1 MAAIPALNYPITG
14 PPKPSPAPADG
25 KATLL
30 CTVHFAKFS
39 GSVPL
44 RREIRDLQHNFPDQ
58 WTLYILGLQ
67 AFQQLDEKSDLSW
80 YGIAGIHGRPY
91 RPWGGVQG
99 DNPAGWQGYC
109 THSSILFAPWHRPYL
124 ALFEQYLYQ
133 IIQKIAATFPTFT
146 KARYQQAALTFRMP
160 YWDWAA
166 APPAGDKYFP
176 TVVGQPLIQ
185 IITPTSNNK
194 PVQINNPL
202 YSYKFNPLNPLKGDF
217 PSAPESRWPTT
228 LRYPTSGSATA
239 KSQEQQVFDA
249 MQSQFDSYQSNV
261 YLIMRDPN
269 YKQFDAFSNHQWA
282 SNNAPGTYGSI
293 EDVHNSVHSETGG
306 NGQMGDPDY
315 AAFDPL
321 FWLHHTN
328 VDRQFAIWQALNPN
342 SYAINKP
349 SGDGTFSIQSGSQE
363 TSTTPLTPFNNATGK
378 TYWTSEGVRSTATFN
393 YAYPETQQW
402 KYSTAQQY
410 QTSVLVAVQTLYGA
424 TSNQFMQLMG
434 VQTAAAPEQS
444 STQAENIVAGSS
456 NAAQKPI
463 GNGAASSSDG
473 HNFLS
478 NLLHS
483 SAKAKPKPGD
493 AIRGGEDFESEIGKP
508 SEAPAAA
515 EPIKYREYIC
525 NIRAP
530 KHILHQTYRV
540 RIFLGDFNSDPA
552 TWATEQSTIG
562 TFSSFGKNP
571 ETTGCGKC
579 IKDEARSLMI
589 SGTVP
594 LTPILLKLYKNGD
607 LGSFEVEN
615 VIPYLRQNLHWRVT
629 LADGTEIDRGDVE
642 GLKISVV
649 STEVRCA
656 QGGFPEYSGEY
667 EVHSEVTGGR
677 PAGLG
682 EGDRI

>member
-1 MAAIPALNYPITG
+1 MTAIPALNYPIIG
-14 PPKPSPAPADG
+14 PPKPSPTPAD
-25 KATLL
+25 
-30 CTVHFAKFS
+30 

-44 RREIRDLQHNFPDQ
+44 RREIRDLQRNFPDQ

-80 YGIAGIHGRPY
+80 YGIAGLHGRPY
-91 RPWGGVQG
+91 RPWGGVNG
-99 DNPAGWQGYC
+99 DNPDGWQGYC

-133 IIQKIAATFPTFT
+133 IVQQIAASFPTAT
-146 KARYQQAALTFRMP
+146 KTRYQQAALTFRMP

-166 APPAGDKYFP
+166 APPSGDKYFP
-176 TVVGQPLIQ
+176 VVVGQPSIQ
-185 IITPTSNNK
+185 VITPTSNGK
-194 PVQINNPL
+194 PH
-202 YSYKFNPLNPLKGDF
+202 
-217 PSAPESRWPTT
+217 SRWPST
-228 LRYPTSGSATA
+228 LRYPTNGSATA
-239 KSQEQQVFDA
+239 KSQEQQAFDA
-249 MQSQFDSYQSNV
+249 MESQFDSYQSNI

-269 YKQFDAFSNHQWA
+269 YKKFDAFSNHEWA
-282 SNNAPGTYGSI
+282 SNNAPGQYGSI
-293 EDVHNSVHSETGG
+293 EDVHNSIHTETGG
-306 NGQMGDPDY
+306 NGHMSAPDY

-342 SYAINKP
+342 SYAINKT
-349 SGDGTFSIQSGSQE
+349 STDGTFSITSGTQE
-363 TSTTPLTPFNNATGK
+363 ISSTPLTPFNNATGK
-378 TYWTSEGVRSTATFN
+378 TYWDSDGVRNTATFN

-402 KYSTAQQY
+402 KYPTVKQY
-410 QTSVLVAVQTLYGA
+410 QTSVLAAVQALYGA

-434 VQTAAAPEQS
+434 IQTADAPQQATAQS
-444 STQAENIVAGSS
+444 KQVVADGS

-463 GNGAASSSDG
+463 GDGDGPSSGG

-478 NLLHS
+478 NILHRNPNKS
-483 SAKAKPKPGD
+483 KSADTA
-493 AIRGGEDFESEIGKP
+493 RGGEDFESEIGKP
-508 SEAPAAA
+508 FKTSTSTA
-515 EPIKYREYIC
+515 PIKYREYIA

-540 RIFLGDFNSDPA
+540 RIFLGDFDSDPT
-552 TWATEQSTIG
+552 TWATEQATIG
-562 TFSSFGKNP
+562 TFSSFGKDP
-571 ETTGCGKC
+571 QTTGCGKC

-594 LTPILLKLYKNGD
+594 LTPILLKLYQKGD
-607 LGSFEVEN
+607 LGSLETEN

-629 LADGTEIDRGDVE
+629 LADGTEIDRGEVQ

-649 STEVRCA
+649 STEVSCA
-656 QGGFPEYSGEY
+656 QGGFPEYSGHY

-682 EGDRI
+682 EGDHI

>member
-14 PPKPSPAPADG
+14 PPKPSPAPAD
-25 KATLL
+25 
-30 CTVHFAKFS
+30 

-133 IIQKIAATFPTFT
+133 IIQKIAATFPAST
-146 KARYQQAALTFRMP
+146 KTRYQQAALTFRMP

-166 APPAGDKYFP
+166 TPPAGDKYFP

-228 LRYPTSGSATA
+228 LRYPTNGSATA

-249 MQSQFDSYQSNV
+249 MESQFDSYQSNV

-342 SYAINKP
+342 SYAINKL

-378 TYWTSEGVRSTATFN
+378 TYWTSDGVRSTATFN

-402 KYSTAQQY
+402 KYPTVQQY
-410 QTSVLVAVQTLYGA
+410 QTSVLAAVQTLYGA

-434 VQTAAAPEQS
+434 VQTAAAPEQI
-444 STQAENIVAGSS
+444 STQAKKVVADSS

-463 GNGAASSSDG
+463 GNGAASSSNG

-493 AIRGGEDFESEIGKP
+493 AIRGGEDFDSEIGKP
-508 SEAPAAA
+508 SEAPAIAGS
-515 EPIKYREYIC
+515 IKYREYIC

-607 LGSFEVEN
+607 LGSLEVEN
-615 VIPYLRQNLHWRVT
+615 VVPYLRENLHWRVT

>member
-1 MAAIPALNYPITG
+1 MAAVPALNYPIIG
-14 PPKPSPAPADG
+14 PPKASPAPAD
-25 KATLL
+25 
-30 CTVHFAKFS
+30 

-44 RREIRDLQHNFPDQ
+44 RREIRDLQRNFPDQ

-91 RPWGGVQG
+91 RPWGGSQG
-99 DNPAGWQGYC
+99 DNSPGWQGYC

-124 ALFEQYLYQ
+124 ALFEQCLYQ
-133 IIQKIAATFPTFT
+133 IIQKIASTFPTAT
-146 KARYQQAALTFRMP
+146 KARYQQAALAFRIP

-166 APPAGDKYFP
+166 TPPAGDKYFP

-185 IITPTSNNK
+185 LITPTSNNK
-194 PVQINNPL
+194 PVQITNPL

-217 PSAPESRWPTT
+217 PSTPESRWPST
-228 LRYPTSGSATA
+228 LRYPTNGSATA

-249 MQSQFDSYQSNV
+249 MESQFDSYQSNI

-282 SNNAPGTYGSI
+282 ANNAPGTYGSI

-306 NGQMGDPDY
+306 NGHMGDPDY

-349 SGDGTFSIQSGSQE
+349 SSDGTFSIESGAQE
-363 TSTTPLTPFNNATGK
+363 TSTTALTPFNNTTGK
-378 TYWTSEGVRSTATFN
+378 TYWTSDGVRSTATFN

-402 KYSTAQQY
+402 KFLTVQQY
-410 QTSVLVAVQTLYGA
+410 QNSVLAAVQKLYGA

-434 VQTAAAPEQS
+434 VQTAAAPEPIAV
-444 STQAENIVAGSS
+444 QASQIVADGS

-463 GNGAASSSDG
+463 GDGAASSSGG
-473 HNFLS
+473 HKFLS

-483 SAKAKPKPGD
+483 SAKARPKPGD
-493 AIRGGEDFESEIGKP
+493 AFRGEEDFESEIGKP
-508 SEAPAAA
+508 SETSSSV
-515 EPIKYREYIC
+515 EPIKYREYIV

-540 RIFLGDFNSDPA
+540 RIFLGDFDSDPA
-552 TWATEQSTIG
+552 TWATAQSTIG

-571 ETTGCGKC
+571 ATTSCGKC
-579 IKDEARSLMI
+579 IKDAARSLMI
-589 SGTVP
+589 SGTIP
-594 LTPILLKLYKNGD
+594 LTPILLKLFKSGD
-607 LGSFEVEN
+607 LGSLEVEN
-615 VIPYLRQNLHWRVT
+615 VIPYLRRNLHWRVT
-629 LADGTEIDRGDVE
+629 LADGTEIDRGEVE
-642 GLKISVV
+642 GLKVSVV
-649 STEVRCA
+649 STVVGCVE
-656 QGGFPEYSGEY
+656 GGFPEFSGVY

-677 PAGLG
+677 PAGLS
-682 EGDRI
+682 EGDRV